1 MAFTRKK
8 IAPPVLVALAA
19 LTASPTLAQE
29 RIIRDMFSIGGAL
42 IINGM
47 EQRNRQQQTQAP
59 RQRSVDPVAAQR
71 VAEERER
78 MRIIQTRLNALG
90 YDAGTPDGVAGPRT
104 RRAISNFQASIGE
117 PETGALSEAQL
128 VMLYERSSGFGAAP
142 AMGYPVVGGAAA
154 PAFPSLGTP
163 VAAPS
168 QPAPAFPTLGGSAPS
183 PAAGA
188 APAFPQLA
196 APGAAQP
203 VPAFPTISGAP
214 VAAAPAKPLVA
225 GEGAAPVA
233 LPPADNLGEEV
244 GKTAYGSPDA
254 QPDILGVTL
263 GSPEAD
269 FVAMLTENEFAGCV
283 AGAAAQQCVRET
295 PSLTDTLKGWVAG
308 EEGVWAM
315 ARLIQFKE
323 PVEARFIKEQFTQTY
338 PELMAA
344 GNGLVSSGEACG
356 LASQSVQALVALFDS
371 RQDPAGTAEVPPALL
386 QLAADCPVAY
396 AVAFNEGNNLVAAV
410 QVLMFDGTSVVRQQ
424 QRATTHRQSQLGTD
438 LKF

>member
-1 MAFTRKK
+1 MPVSRKK
-8 IAPPVLVALAA
+8 IAPPVLFALAA
-19 LTASPTLAQE
+19 LVATPSLAQD

-42 IINGM
+42 IINGI

-59 RQRSVDPVAAQR
+59 RQRSVDPAAAQR
-71 VAEERER
+71 AAEERER
-78 MRIIQTRLNALG
+78 MRFIQSRLNALG
-90 YDAGTPDGVAGPRT
+90 YDAGTPDGVSGPRT
-104 RRAISNFQASIGE
+104 RRAIANFQASIGE
-117 PETGALSEAQL
+117 PETGTLSEAQL
-128 VMLYERSSGFGAAP
+128 ATLYERSSGFGVP
-142 AMGYPVVGGAAA
+142 AVGGAAA

-163 VAAPS
+163 VATPS
-168 QPAPAFPTLGGSAPS
+168 QPAPAFPALGGAAPS
-183 PAAGA
+183 PAAGS

-214 VAAAPAKPLVA
+214 VAATPAQPLVA
-225 GEGAAPVA
+225 GEGAEPVA
-233 LPPADNLGEEV
+233 MPPADNLQAEV
-244 GKTAYGSPDA
+244 SKTAYGSHDA

-263 GSPEAD
+263 GSSETD

-315 ARLIQFKE
+315 ARLIQFKQ

-338 PELMAA
+338 PELMTT
-344 GNGLVSSGEACG
+344 GSGLISSGKACG

-371 RQDPAGTAEVPPALL
+371 RQDPAGMAEVPPALL

-396 AVAFNEGNNLVAAV
+396 SVAFNEGNNLVAAV

-424 QRATTHRQSQLGTD
+424 QRATSHRQSQLGTD